1 MLIKFRWTYSCISIN
16 VLVLIN
22 VNRLLDINLWAHY
35 HSQGLNKRQT
45 ALVINVHQR
54 EVVAQA
60 GSSVFLGFSLD
71 FELTELF
78 LLMYENH
85 NL

>member
-35 HSQGLNKRQT
+35 HSQGLNKATDCISYKCPPEGGSGTGWELILPGFQFGFRVNGT
-45 ALVINVHQR
+45 
-54 EVVAQA
+54 VVTD
-60 GSSVFLGFSLD
+60 V
-71 FELTELF
+71 
-78 LLMYENH
+78 
-85 NL
+85 